1 MEEDDLPAEVR
12 DWEPPLAL
20 FSGEDGM
27 AAING
32 IVRGAASLLEPGG
45 LLALEIDSRRAGT
58 RASVRE
64 TDSRFRDVEIR
75 TDLYR
80 PREVS
85 RGETKG
91 AMMLNERA
99 GGNWAGWI
107 GQSTEY
113 QAVKRAN
120 AALNE
125 DKAAMALLQK
135 MEGLRTAAQQMIE
148 RGEQP
153 TPEMEQELDMLLS
166 EVQTNDTYQ
175 RVIVTN
181 ENFDKVMVQV
191 NQWILDGMRKGAA
204 SPIITLG

>member
-1 MEEDDLPAEVR
+1 
-12 DWEPPLAL
+12 
-20 FSGEDGM
+20 
-27 AAING
+27 
-32 IVRGAASLLEPGG
+32 
-45 LLALEIDSRRAGT
+45 
-58 RASVRE
+58 
-64 TDSRFRDVEIR
+64 
-75 TDLYR
+75 
-80 PREVS
+80 
-85 RGETKG
+85 
-91 AMMLNERA
+91 MLNERA
-99 GGNWAGWI
+99 VELGRII

-125 DKAAMALLQK
+125 DTAAMALLQK

-153 TPEMEQELDMLLS
+153 TAEMEQELDTLLS
-166 EVQTNDTYQ
+166 EVQTNPTYQ

-181 ENFDKVMVQV
+181 ENFDKIMVQV